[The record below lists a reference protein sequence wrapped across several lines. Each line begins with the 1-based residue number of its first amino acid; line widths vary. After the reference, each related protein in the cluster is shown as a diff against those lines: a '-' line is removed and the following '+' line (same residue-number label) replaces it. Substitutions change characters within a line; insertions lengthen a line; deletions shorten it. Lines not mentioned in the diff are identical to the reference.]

1 MEAPLL
7 LLLLLLLPMIIP
19 VAFTTTTTTTT
30 AAVAEGRLGVSQMV
44 PLLVPSPL
52 VGAIPA
58 AGCAL
63 TMLMLRIPTVMGMIR
78 RTPAAAARPLP
89 PPTAAAA
96 AAVPVPIAP
105 TVILPSVSVV
115 LSVSVVPPTAA
126 AAAATATVVVVPFPA
141 RRTRPTIT
149 MMPPIVASSS
159 TAAGMMSSSIDVSIA
174 AVASSVPAV
183 LVSTGADLE
192 PAPAAGV
199 GLPLPP
205 PVAGPPLHVAVDPP
219 GVRRGLVLPLP
230 VLPPLLGGEPVEAQ
244 EGPAS
249 ASVTSG
255 VIATAGAGVGRGHE
269 SSPTVRAGRRRGRRR
284 RLEASPDVLGEQAG
298 QALAAAAA
306 AAISAVVSAM
316 VRHDCCLLPWVP
328 TLLLFIDRL
337 AGTRCAAVPR
347 YPSWLLSVY
356 ALPPAARLRLSVC
369 RFVSLRWP
377 VRPASG
383 RPATDLLPAAHST
396 MACPWPMPPPPPP

>member
-1 MEAPLL
+1 
-7 LLLLLLLPMIIP
+7 
-19 VAFTTTTTTTT
+19 
-30 AAVAEGRLGVSQMV
+30 
-44 PLLVPSPL
+44 
-52 VGAIPA
+52 
-58 AGCAL
+58 
-63 TMLMLRIPTVMGMIR
+63 
-78 RTPAAAARPLP
+78 
-89 PPTAAAA
+89 
-96 AAVPVPIAP
+96 
-105 TVILPSVSVV
+105 
-115 LSVSVVPPTAA
+115 
-126 AAAATATVVVVPFPA
+126 
-141 RRTRPTIT
+141 
-149 MMPPIVASSS
+149 MPPIVASSS

-183 LVSTGADLE
+183 PVSTGADLE

-199 GLPLPP
+199 GLPVPP

-249 ASVTSG
+249 ATASVTSG

-306 AAISAVVSAM
+306 AAAAAISAVVSAM
-316 VRHDCCLLPWVP
+316 VRHDFCLLPWVP
-328 TLLLFIDRL
+328 ALLLFIDRL

-347 YPSWLLSVY
+347 YPSWLSVY
-356 ALPPAARLRLSVC
+356 VYYVV
-369 RFVSLRWP
+369 RFPSMAC
-377 VRPASG
+377 PASG
-383 RPATDLLPAAHST
+383 RPATDHST
-396 MACPWPMPPPPPP
+396 MAYDGMPMADAAAAVDPFNYVLFLALPPPPRRHNKQMMMK

>member
-1 MEAPLL
+1 MEAPL

-19 VAFTTTTTTTT
+19 VAFTTTTTTT
-30 AAVAEGRLGVSQMV
+30 AVAEGRLGVSQMV

-105 TVILPSVSVV
+105 TIILPSVSVV

-126 AAAATATVVVVPFPA
+126 AAAAAATVVVAPFPA

-159 TAAGMMSSSIDVSIA
+159 TAAGMMSSSSIDVSIA
-174 AVASSVPAV
+174 AVAASVPAV
-183 LVSTGADLE
+183 SVSSGADLE

-269 SSPTVRAGRRRGRRR
+269 SSPAVRAGRGRGR
-284 RLEASPDVLGEQAG
+284 RLEASPDVLGKQAG
-298 QALAAAAA
+298 QALAAAAVA
-306 AAISAVVSAM
+306 AAISAVASAM

-356 ALPPAARLRLSVC
+356 ALPPAARRLSVC